1 MLGEGIAT
9 LFGKSVDLEDTYELH
24 IFMTYI
30 AMCWGL
36 PSQEV
41 AVKNLPAN
49 AGDTRDALSQK
60 DPLKEDMETH
70 SSMIAW
76 RIPWTEETGRLWS
89 RGLQRVGHN

>member
-60 DPLKEDMETH
+60 DPLEEDMETH